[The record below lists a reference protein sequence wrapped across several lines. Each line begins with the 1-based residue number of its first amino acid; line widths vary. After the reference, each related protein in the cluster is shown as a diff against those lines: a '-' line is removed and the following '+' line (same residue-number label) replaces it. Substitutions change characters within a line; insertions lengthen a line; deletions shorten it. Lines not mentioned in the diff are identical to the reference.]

1 MNKTKQPIVE
11 VSRNQLTLYRG
22 TIMKSAAATLLG
34 SILLLTIVAPAHAEV
49 TSSGQTTPPIYNP
62 PVYTQNQ
69 DSNSPNF
76 NLSGVV
82 TGVITDILSPRH
94 RGAEIDA
101 HARIEIAKIQEQG
114 NTERAKITAEANKT
128 IDRVAPILT
137 QWGVSRV
144 SCTPGGVFING
155 LSSDTVCINPTAPIP
170 AGHYNYSP
178 ERQALVRINTD
189 RAPAPAPAVT
199 ITKTINSQPG
209 F

>member
-1 MNKTKQPIVE
+1 
-11 VSRNQLTLYRG
+11 
-22 TIMKSAAATLLG
+22 MKSAAATLLG
-34 SILLLTIVAPAHAEV
+34 SLLLLTIVAPAHAQV
-49 TSSGQTTPPIYNP
+49 NSSEQNTPPVYNP
-62 PVYTQNQ
+62 PSSNQPVYNQNQ

-76 NLSGVV
+76 NLGGVV
-82 TGVITDILSPRH
+82 SGVITDILSPRH

-101 HARIEIAKIQEQG
+101 HARIEMEKIKQQGETDRARIA
-114 NTERAKITAEANKT
+114 AEANKNV
-128 IDRVAPILT
+128 DRVAPILT

-155 LSSDTVCINPTAPIP
+155 LSGDTVCVNPTAPIP

-178 ERQALVRINTD
+178 ERQALVRINTNQ
-189 RAPAPAPAVT
+189 APAPAPAVT